1 LIITS
6 PAPGHC
12 PTKAPDGP
20 EPPAS
25 PSMPVVSAVTML
37 AAPQENAA
45 APVATFDG
53 IYAEYFDMVWCAA
66 RRLGA
71 PESSID
77 DVAQDVFLVLHRRL
91 PDFRGGHASLRS
103 WIYGIV
109 LRVVRNHRRTFRRKR
124 ACCVPLAPDVGDEA
138 PVPSAAPAP
147 SEVAERNE
155 AFAHLCALLDEL
167 DQDKRELLVLS
178 ELEEM
183 TAPEIAQV
191 LGVNVQTIYSR
202 LRMARKAFDEAY
214 ARYRARQARTH
225 QGGS

>member
-1 LIITS
+1 
-6 PAPGHC
+6 
-12 PTKAPDGP
+12 
-20 EPPAS
+20 
-25 PSMPVVSAVTML
+25 MPVL
-37 AAPQENAA
+37 AAAAVLDSPQEAA
-45 APVATFDG
+45 ADPVATFGD

-71 PESSID
+71 PESSVD

-91 PDFRGGHASLRS
+91 PDFRGGRASLRS

-109 LRVVRNHRRTFRRKR
+109 LRVVRDHRRTFRRKDAR
-124 ACCVPLAPDVGDEA
+124 CVPLAPDAGDEA
-138 PVPSAAPAP
+138 PVPSTAPAP

-155 AFAHLCALLDEL
+155 AFALLCALLDEL

-191 LGVNVQTIYSR
+191 LGANVQTVYSR
-202 LRMARKAFDEAY
+202 LRVARKAFDDAY
-214 ARYRARQARTH
+214 ARYLARQARTH
-225 QGGS
+225 QGGP